1 MLFRRNNINIGIGL
15 GILIPAMIFG
25 FLYAFG
31 GMGVLPLKIRTAAL
45 IGICANIFTANM
57 FRKYRANQSLRG
69 VMIATI
75 IISALWLFWFLKEIL
90 FELELAND

>member
-1 MLFRRNNINIGIGL
+1 
-15 GILIPAMIFG
+15 
-25 FLYAFG
+25 
-31 GMGVLPLKIRTAAL
+31 
-45 IGICANIFTANM
+45 M

>member
-25 FLYAFG
+25 FLYAFSN
-31 GMGVLPLKIRTAAL
+31 MGVLPLKIRTTAL

-57 FRKYRANQSLRG
+57 FRKNRANQSLRG